1 MTEKDQIHTLL
12 ADLAGEDPPVDID
25 LDRQI
30 ERGRRRVRRRSFTTG
45 VAALAVAAVTVGGIA
60 TFRSDGDR
68 SEPPVAGQG
77 TPTADPTRPT
87 PSSIRLPDGTVVTPV
102 QRGETPFGNFSDDST
117 EGSRALLAQV
127 RSVIPELADTPGA
140 RLYDMEM
147 VLGTEDTL
155 HAGADW
161 IWPKEANQVTVDVEV
176 GRHGTVPPVCD
187 GKTGR
192 NACTEVRQ
200 LPGGST
206 AYLHAYIVPGTQ
218 GHGYGVRLDRPDGFS
233 VSINSAAQKSKG
245 AKHDAPLSL
254 ERVLEIA
261 QQITVKP

>member
-12 ADLAGEDPPVDID
+12 TDLAGEDPPVDID

-30 ERGRRRVRRRSFTTG
+30 ERGQRRVRRRTAAVC
-45 VAALAVAAVTVGGIA
+45 VAALAIPAVLVGGIV
-60 TFRSDGDR
+60 TLRPDGNRSDA
-68 SEPPVAGQG
+68 PVASPG
-77 TPTADPTRPT
+77 TPTT
-87 PSSIRLPDGTVVTPV
+87 PSTVRPPGKEKVA
-102 QRGETPFGNFSDDST
+102 ST